1 MTQATGV
8 LSPRT
13 SAETRLVTSIS
24 AAHFVSHYYILM
36 LPPLFDII
44 RADYGVSYTELGLAL
59 VAFNVV
65 TAVGQTPA
73 GILVDRLGAR
83 TLLIGGLLLSAL
95 AFALA
100 GLIHSFWL
108 MVSMFA
114 LAGVGNTVFHPADYS
129 LLSHHIPP
137 ERVAKAFSV
146 HTFAGMLGSTAAPV
160 SLLIMQS
167 LWGWRGAFF
176 GAAALG
182 FAVAALLLVQ
192 RDEPPIVQPTK
203 AAQATPGPTGWR
215 LLLSMPVMMNLL
227 FFMLLALTN
236 GGLQNYAVVALGALY
251 GTPPTTANTA
261 LTGYLALTAIGVLLG
276 GHLATRT
283 QRHGLVAIVCTLA
296 SASAILP
303 IAFFDLGNALLI
315 GAMSLAGLFTGTFM
329 PSRDMIVRS
338 VTPPGLFGMVFG
350 FVSTGFNIGGM
361 IAPLIFGLAMDHGS
375 PRGVFLLVAAF
386 SLITV
391 LTVAGGRARAA

>member
-1 MTQATGV
+1 MTQAAAT

-13 SAETRLVTSIS
+13 SAETRLVISIS

-44 RADYGVSYTELGLAL
+44 RADYGVSYTQLGLAL

-73 GILVDRLGAR
+73 GVLVDRFGAR
-83 TLLIGGLLLSAL
+83 TLLIGGLLLGAF

-108 MVSMFA
+108 MVAMFA
-114 LAGVGNTVFHPADYS
+114 LAGVGNTVYHPADYS

-137 ERVAKAFSV
+137 ERVAKAFSI
-146 HTFAGMLGSTAAPV
+146 HTFAGMLGSTAAPA
-160 SLLIMQS
+160 SLLMMNS
-167 LWGWRGAFF
+167 LWGWRGAFI
-176 GAAALG
+176 GAAILG

-192 RDEPPIVQPTK
+192 RDEPPTIAPVK
-203 AAQATPGPTGWR
+203 APQATTGPTGWR
-215 LLLSMPVMMNLL
+215 LLLSMPIVMNLL
-227 FFMLLALTN
+227 FFVLLALTN
-236 GGLQNYAVVALGALY
+236 GGLQNYSVVALGALY
-251 GTPPTTANTA
+251 GTPATTANTA

-276 GHLATRT
+276 GHLAMRT
-283 QRHGLVAIVCTLA
+283 KRHSRVAIVCTIA
-296 SASAILP
+296 SAVVVLP

-315 GAMSLAGLFTGTFM
+315 IAMSLAGLFTGTFM

-361 IAPLIFGLAMDHGS
+361 IAPLIFGLAMDHGL
-375 PRGVFLLVAAF
+375 PQYVFLLIAAF
-386 SLITV
+386 SLLTV
-391 LTVAGGRARAA
+391 LTVVCARGRA